1 MRPKRV
7 LRAPHL
13 MTRRELLL
21 LPGVCSMLGQEQVL
35 STTEPLNF
43 TFPLEG
49 VDGTVTPADRC
60 FVRDHF
66 REPELSLSSWRLK
79 VEGRVERPLEL
90 SLSDILESPTKV
102 LEAVLECA
110 GSPPDGSAASNAV
123 WEGVPMAR
131 ILEQAGVARDARA
144 VLLEGADSGR
154 LMKNSPE
161 LPYCQVVALEKCLQP
176 ESLLAFRLNGQFL
189 PRRSGFPARAL
200 FPGWYGM
207 DSVKWLQRI
216 VVLGP
221 TDTAPNFVESG
232 MSKLY
237 NRLLKRPSG
246 EVDVTRLTDVLVK
259 SAIAWPGDHSKLVA
273 GRYAIRG
280 FAWTGPGI
288 VRRVDVSADAGA
300 SWTPAEF
307 EAPPKRFTWVRWKYL
322 WTAAPGE
329 HMLMS
334 RATDDAGS
342 QPIKRDPAR
351 KDGYEMNYCLPVH
364 CTVR

>member
-1 MRPKRV
+1 M
-7 LRAPHL
+7 RAPHL

-21 LPGVCSMLGQEQVL
+21 LPGVCSMLGQELSSSSPRVL
-35 STTEPLNF
+35 STTEAQNF

-49 VDGTVTPADRC
+49 IAGSVTPADRF

-79 VEGRVERPLEL
+79 IEGRVERPLEL
-90 SLSDILESPTKV
+90 TLSDILESPTKV

-110 GSPPDGSAASNAV
+110 GSPPDGSAAGNAV
-123 WEGVPMAR
+123 WEGVPLSR
-131 ILEQAGVARDARA
+131 LLEQAGVARDARA

-154 LMKNSPE
+154 LMKNSPD
-161 LPYCQVVALEKCLQP
+161 LPYCQVVALEKCLEP

-207 DSVKWLQRI
+207 DSVKWLQRM
-216 VVLGP
+216 VVLGIN
-221 TDTAPNFVESG
+221 DAAPNFEASG
-232 MSKLY
+232 MNKLY

-246 EVDVTRLTDVLVK
+246 EVDVTRLTDVLIK
-259 SAIAWPGDHSKLVA
+259 SAIAWPADHSKLIA
-273 GRYAIRG
+273 GRYAVRG
-280 FAWTGPGI
+280 FAWTGGSI

-322 WTAAPGE
+322 WSAAPGE
-329 HMLMS
+329 HVLMS

-342 QPIKRDPAR
+342 QPIKRDAAR
-351 KDGYEMNYCLPVH
+351 KDGYEMNYCAPVH

>member
-1 MRPKRV
+1 V
-7 LRAPHL
+7 RAPHL

-21 LPGVCSMLGQEQVL
+21 LPGVCSLFGQEPPVL
-35 STTEPLNF
+35 STSEALNF
-43 TFPLEG
+43 TFPLEAIAG
-49 VDGTVTPADRC
+49 SVTPADRF

-79 VEGRVERPLEL
+79 IEGRVERPLEL
-90 SLSDILESPTKV
+90 TLSDILESPTKI

-123 WEGVPMAR
+123 WEGVPLAHL
-131 ILEQAGVARDARA
+131 LEKAGVARDVRA
-144 VLLEGADSGR
+144 VLLEGADAGR

-189 PRRSGFPARAL
+189 PRKSGFPARAL

-207 DSVKWLQRI
+207 DSVKWLKRM

-221 TDTAPNFVESG
+221 NDAAPNFESSG
-232 MSKLY
+232 MNKLY
-237 NRLLKRPSG
+237 NRLVKRSDG
-246 EVDVTRLTDVLVK
+246 GVDVTRLTNVSVK
-259 SAIAWPGDHSKLVA
+259 SAIAWPADHSKLLA
-273 GRYAIRG
+273 GRYLIRG
-280 FAWTGPGI
+280 FAWTGSGLI
-288 VRRVDVSADAGA
+288 RRVDVSADAGA
-300 SWTPAEF
+300 SWSPAEF
-307 EAPPKRFTWVRWKYL
+307 EAPPKRFTWARWKYS
-322 WTAAPGE
+322 WSAAAGD
-329 HMLMS
+329 HVLMS
-334 RATDDAGS
+334 RATDEAGS

-351 KDGYEMNYCLPVH
+351 KDGYEMNYCLPVR

>member
-1 MRPKRV
+1 
-7 LRAPHL
+7 

-21 LPGVCSMLGQEQVL
+21 LPGVCSMFGQEMFGQELSSSEPQVL

-43 TFPLEG
+43 TFPS
-49 VDGTVTPADRC
+49 VTPADRC

-79 VEGRVERPLEL
+79 VEGRVERRLDL
-90 SLSDILESPTKV
+90 TLSDILESTTKV

-110 GSPPDGSAASNAV
+110 GSPPDGSAASNVV
-123 WEGVPMAR
+123 WEGVPLAR
-131 ILEQAGVARDARA
+131 LLEQAGVARDARA

-207 DSVKWLQRI
+207 DSVKWLQRM

-221 TDTAPNFVESG
+221 TDAAPNFESSG
-232 MSKLY
+232 MSRLY
-237 NRLLKRPSG
+237 NRLLKRPGG

-259 SAIAWPGDHSKLVA
+259 SAIAWPADHSKLLA
-273 GRYAIRG
+273 GRHVIRG
-280 FAWTGPGI
+280 FAWTGADM
-288 VRRVDVSADAGA
+288 VRRVDVSADAGG

-322 WTAAPGE
+322 WSATPGD
-329 HMLMS
+329 HVLMS

-364 CTVR
+364 CSVR

>member
-1 MRPKRV
+1 
-7 LRAPHL
+7 

-21 LPGVCSMLGQEQVL
+21 LPGVCSMFGQEKVL
-35 STTEPLNF
+35 STSEAQNF

-49 VDGTVTPADRC
+49 IPGSITPADRC

-79 VEGRVERPLEL
+79 IEGRVERPLEL
-90 SLSDILESPTKV
+90 TLPDILESPTKV
-102 LEAVLECA
+102 MEVVLECA

-123 WEGVPMAR
+123 WEGVPLAH
-131 ILEQAGVARDARA
+131 LLDQAGVKHDARA

-161 LPYCQVVALEKCLQP
+161 LPYCQVVALEKCMQP

-189 PRRSGFPARAL
+189 PRRSGFPARVL

-207 DSVKWLQRI
+207 DSVKWIQRM

-221 TDTAPNFVESG
+221 IDDAPNFESSG

-246 EVDVTRLTDVLVK
+246 EVNITRLTEVLVK
-259 SAIAWPGDHSKLVA
+259 SAIAWPADHSKLLA
-273 GRYAIRG
+273 GRHVIRG
-280 FAWTGPGI
+280 FAWTGAGL
-288 VRRVDVSADAGA
+288 VRRVDVSADAGG

-307 EAPPKRFTWVRWKYL
+307 EAPPKRFTWVRWKYF
-322 WTAAPGE
+322 WNAAPGD
-329 HMLMS
+329 HVLMS

-342 QPIKRDPAR
+342 QPLKRDSAR
-351 KDGYEMNYCLPVH
+351 KDGYEMNYCSPVR